1 MIMKIV
7 VKFESE
13 KGNERSRNAAR
24 GTWEIK
30 EIKDRTRDV
39 EKNKT
44 KAKRHIVRAQTI
56 CLFSIVFLLQ

>member
-1 MIMKIV
+1 MKIV

-24 GTWEIK
+24 GTWEMK

-39 EKNKT
+39 EKK
-44 KAKRHIVRAQTI
+44 
-56 CLFSIVFLLQ
+56 